1 MTLKRAEARGVRSA
15 ASRCARK
22 MPSNRAPILSMA
34 WRDRWLRA
42 SVCRHTD
49 CTCQVSKACVS
60 MSRFISVFAPVL
72 MARGLSQV

>member
-1 MTLKRAEARGVRSA
+1 M
-15 ASRCARK
+15 AS
-22 MPSNRAPILSMA
+22 
-34 WRDRWLRA
+34 RDRWFRA

-72 MARGLSQV
+72 MAFGLSQV

>member
-1 MTLKRAEARGVRSA
+1 MTLKRAESRGVRSA

-42 SVCRHTD
+42 SVCRDTD
-49 CTCQVSKACVS
+49 CTCQTSKACAS
-60 MSRFISVFAPVL
+60 MRRFISVFAPVL
-72 MARGLSQV
+72 IAFGLSQV